1 MVIQDM
7 PSMSPRVPLPNATQQ
22 AEFERQF
29 DVLINEH
36 LSYTCIVTWV
46 SSTFEVASKKHPK
59 VHELITEQV
68 IYNEGWGQLRTQPFP
83 EVGIAQRIRE
93 LDGTRLID
101 ATTGW
106 YDQSGTGDYSDNHH
120 YANPQC
126 GTPFYSIQSRP
137 YDPTRIGFQGEFAG
151 LGHNVSIDQ

>member
-1 MVIQDM
+1 M
-7 PSMSPRVPLPNATQQ
+7 
-22 AEFERQF
+22 
-29 DVLINEH
+29 
-36 LSYTCIVTWV
+36 Y
-46 SSTFEVASKKHPK
+46 
-59 VHELITEQV
+59 ELTTEQV
-68 IYNEGWGQLRTQPFP
+68 IYNEGWGQLRTQPYP
-83 EVGIAQRIRE
+83 EVGITQRIRE
-93 LDGTRLID
+93 IDGTRLID

-106 YDQSGTGDYSDNHH
+106 YDDSGSGDYSDNHH